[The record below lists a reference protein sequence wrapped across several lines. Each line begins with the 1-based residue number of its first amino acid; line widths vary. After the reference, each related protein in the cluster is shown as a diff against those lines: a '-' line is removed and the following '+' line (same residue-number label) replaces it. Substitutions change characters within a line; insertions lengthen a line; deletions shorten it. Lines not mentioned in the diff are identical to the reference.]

1 MNYIIYIAP
10 IFGAWRKLMDNSSL
24 MKYIDGRSCA
34 VLGLGV
40 SNLPLAKVIAEAG
53 LPLTVYDKAEASE
66 LGESA
71 QKLVDSGVRFEVAS
85 SFENVEGELVFRSPG
100 IRQDRI
106 TASEGAEI
114 TSEMELFLRL
124 TPAKTFAIT
133 GSDGKTTSTTLT
145 GLFLAEECRRLGRGN
160 TFVGGNIGT
169 PLLTKCG
176 EMTAADNAVLELS
189 SFQLMGIRSTP
200 RYAAITNIS
209 PNHLDWHVDMDEYV
223 SAKKNII
230 GENTQRFVTNA
241 DCERTLQIAK
251 KYAVRENLEIILFS
265 SQKHSFEEI
274 FEGFPRREKARA
286 FFTDG
291 GYICVA
297 DKNGKTPLLSLAEIR
312 VPGRHNVEN
321 FMTAMALT
329 YGEVD
334 ASVYASV
341 ARNFSGVEHRLELV
355 RELDGVSYY
364 NSSIDS
370 SPTRTSAALSAMA
383 GRSIVLIS
391 GGYDKKIPYAPLAS
405 AIVEHGCV
413 HTVSLTGATGK
424 LIGEEIE
431 KYRAATGKGEN
442 ITIAYNADFGDA
454 VRFAR
459 QSATAGDAVLL
470 SPASASFDAF
480 KNFAERGV
488 TFKRLVKDFK

>member
-1 MNYIIYIAP
+1 
-10 IFGAWRKLMDNSSL
+10 
-24 MKYIDGRSCA
+24 MKHCSQC
-34 VLGLGV
+34 VV
-40 SNLPLAKVIAEAG
+40 SN
-53 LPLTVYDKAEASE
+53 
-66 LGESA
+66 
-71 QKLVDSGVRFEVAS
+71 
-85 SFENVEGELVFRSPG
+85 SFLDVEGELIFRSPG
-100 IRQDRI
+100 IRPDRI
-106 TASEGAEI
+106 TTASESAEI

-124 TPAKTFAIT
+124 TPAKTFAVT

-145 GLFLAEECRRLGRGN
+145 GLFLAEEGKRTGKGN

-189 SFQLMGIRSTP
+189 SFQLMGICNTP
-200 RYAAITNIS
+200 MFAAITNVS

-230 GENTQRFVTNA
+230 GKNTKRLVTNA
-241 DCERTLQIAK
+241 DCERTFQIAK
-251 KYAVRENLEIILFS
+251 EYATREDLEIVLFS

-274 FEGFPRREKARA
+274 FEGFPRHEKARA

-297 DKNGKTPLLSLAEIR
+297 DKNGIVSLLTTEKIK

-334 ASVYASV
+334 PSVYASV
-341 ARNFSGVEHRLELV
+341 AESFFGVEHRLELV
-355 RELDGVSYY
+355 RELDGVAYY

-370 SPTRTSAALSAMA
+370 SPTRTAAALSAMA
-383 GRSIVLIS
+383 GRSIVLIC
-391 GGYDKKIPYAPLAS
+391 GGYDKKIPYVPLAS
-405 AIVEHGCV
+405 AIVEHGGV

-424 LIGEEIE
+424 KIGEEIE

-459 QSATAGDAVLL
+459 GCANGGDAVLL

-480 KNFAERGV
+480 KNFAERGA

>member
-1 MNYIIYIAP
+1 MNNVSLIEYIN
-10 IFGAWRKLMDNSSL
+10 GRK
-24 MKYIDGRSCA
+24 CT

-40 SNLPLAKVIAEAG
+40 SNLPLAKAIIEAH
-53 LPLTVYDKAEASE
+53 LPLTVYDKAEVGT
-66 LGESA
+66 LGKDAE
-71 QKLVDSGVRFEVAS
+71 KLMEDGAHFVLSN
-85 SFENVEGELVFRSPG
+85 SFQDVEGELIFRSPG
-100 IRQDRI
+100 IRPDRI
-106 TASEGAEI
+106 TTVSESAEI
-114 TSEMELFLRL
+114 SSEMELFLRL
-124 TPAKTFAIT
+124 TPAKTFAVT

-145 GLFLAEECRRLGRGN
+145 GLFLAEEGKRTGKGN

-189 SFQLMGIRSTP
+189 SFQLMGIKNTP
-200 RYAAITNIS
+200 DFAAITNVS

-223 SAKKNII
+223 RAKKNII
-230 GENTQRFVTNA
+230 GENTRRLVTNA
-241 DCERTLQIAK
+241 DCEQTLLIA
-251 KYAVRENLEIILFS
+251 RECAAREDLEIILFS
-265 SQKHSFEEI
+265 SKKHSFEEI
-274 FEGFPRREKARA
+274 FEGFSRENTRA

-297 DKNGKTPLLSLAEIR
+297 DKNGKTPLLALDSIR
-312 VPGRHNVEN
+312 VPGQHNVEN

-334 ASVYASV
+334 ASVYKSV
-341 ARNFSGVEHRLELV
+341 AESFCGVEHRLELV
-355 RELDGVSYY
+355 RELDGVAYY

-370 SPTRTSAALSAMA
+370 SPTRTAAALGAMA
-383 GRSIVLIS
+383 GRSIVLIA
-391 GGYDKKIPYAPLAS
+391 GGYDKKIPYAPLAC
-405 AIVEHGCV
+405 AIVEHGGV

-424 LIGEEIE
+424 KIGEEIE

-459 QSATAGDAVLL
+459 ESAGQGDVVLL

-488 TFKRLVKDFK
+488 TFKNLVKEFK

>member
-1 MNYIIYIAP
+1 
-10 IFGAWRKLMDNSSL
+10 MDNVSL
-24 MKYIDGRSCA
+24 IEYINGRECT

-40 SNLPLAKVIAEAG
+40 SNLPLAKVIAESH
-53 LPLTVYDKAEASE
+53 LPLTVYDKADVGT
-66 LGESA
+66 LGEDA
-71 QKLVDSGVRFEVAS
+71 EKLVRDGARFAVS
-85 SFENVEGELVFRSPG
+85 NSFTDVEGELIFRSPG
-100 IRQDRI
+100 IRPDRI
-106 TASEGAEI
+106 TTKSESAEI

-145 GLFLAEECRRLGRGN
+145 GLFLSEACKRTGKGN

-176 EMTAADNAVLELS
+176 EMTKEDNAVLELS
-189 SFQLMGIRSTP
+189 SFQLMGIRNTP
-200 RYAAITNIS
+200 DFAAITNVS

-223 SAKKNII
+223 SAKKDII
-230 GENTQRFVTNA
+230 GENTRRLVTNA
-241 DCERTLQIAK
+241 DCEQTLLIA
-251 KYAVRENLEIILFS
+251 REVSAREDIEIILFS

-274 FEGFPRREKARA
+274 FDGFSRRENIRA

-297 DKNGKTPLLSLAEIR
+297 DKNGSAPLLAIEAIK

-334 ASVYASV
+334 ASVYKSV
-341 ARNFSGVEHRLELV
+341 AESFYGVEHRLELV
-355 RELDGVSYY
+355 RELDGVAYY

-370 SPTRTSAALSAMA
+370 SPTRTAAALGAMA
-383 GRSIVLIS
+383 GRSIVLIA

-405 AIVEHGCV
+405 AIVEHGGV

-424 LIGEEIE
+424 RISEEIE
-431 KYRAATGKGEN
+431 KYRAETGKGEN
-442 ITIAYNADFGDA
+442 ITVSYNEDFGDA

-459 QSATAGDAVLL
+459 ESAGQGDVVLL

-480 KNFAERGV
+480 KNFAERGA
-488 TFKRLVKDFK
+488 TFKNLVNDFK